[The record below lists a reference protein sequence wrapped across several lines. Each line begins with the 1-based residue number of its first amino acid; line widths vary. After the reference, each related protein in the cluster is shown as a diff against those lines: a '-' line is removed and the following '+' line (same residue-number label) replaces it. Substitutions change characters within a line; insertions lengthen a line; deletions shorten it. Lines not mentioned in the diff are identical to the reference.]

1 MADTKKYILDESVAE
16 KKLRRMALQIIESNP
31 DEQELILAGIRE
43 SGSVVARNIQ
53 QMIAEISSV
62 KTDLITI
69 TLDKKKPGSIGISKE
84 MDFNDKVIIIIDDV
98 ANSGRTLLYALKPFL
113 EYHPK
118 KIQSLVLVE
127 RSHNSFPVRSDYV
140 GISIATTLQEH
151 IYVEVDQEK
160 VLGAYMK

>member
-1 MADTKKYILDESVAE
+1 MTDTKKYILDQAVAE
-16 KKLRRMALQIIESNP
+16 KKLRRMALQVIESNQ
-31 DEQELILAGIRE
+31 EEMELILAGIRE

-53 QMIAEISSV
+53 QMIAEFSKI

-69 TLDKKKPGSIGISKE
+69 SLDKRKPDTITLSKTI
-84 MDFNDKVIIIIDDV
+84 DFNDKVIIIIDDV
-98 ANSGRTLLYALKPFL
+98 ANSGKTLLYAIKPFL
-113 EYHPK
+113 DYHPK
-118 KIQSLVLVE
+118 KIQSLVLIE
-127 RSHNSFPVRSDYV
+127 RSHNSFPVRPDYV